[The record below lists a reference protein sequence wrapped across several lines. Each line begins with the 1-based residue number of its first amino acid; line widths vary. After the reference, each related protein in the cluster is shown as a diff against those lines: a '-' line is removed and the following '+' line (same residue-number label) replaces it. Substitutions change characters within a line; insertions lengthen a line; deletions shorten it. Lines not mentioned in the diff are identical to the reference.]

1 MVVVG
6 LEPERA
12 PLELLE
18 RIAVPEEQLGKVL
31 AAFGDRPNLA
41 ETVVLSTCLRTE
53 VYVVVERFHEAVA
66 DLQEFFAER
75 AGLPVDAVNEY
86 LTVQFDTQVAD
97 HLFQVASGLRS
108 AVLGET
114 EVLGQVRRSAERA
127 AAERTIGPVLQ
138 ELFRRAVQAGRRVR
152 SATAIARGTLSLS
165 HVAGELVEERLGG
178 IEARRVVVVGAG
190 EMGAGVAAA
199 IGRAGADVVVANRS
213 YGRARAAAE
222 AVGGRGV
229 GLDALAA
236 ELGEAAAVVAC
247 SGASL
252 PVLGLELLQPVLHDR
267 LASGHDDLVIVDLG
281 MPRNVDPGIRAL
293 PGVVVL
299 DLDDLRRRADRAM
312 EDRRAELGAADAIV
326 RAEVEKYRADLRA
339 RGAAPVVA
347 ALRERV
353 EEYRTQAVER
363 QRHRSPGLTEEQWAA
378 VEAVTSDVLARL
390 VHQPTV
396 TLKEAAGTP
405 RGERLVEAARALFDL

>member
-12 PLELLE
+12 PIELLE

-178 IEARRVVVVGAG
+178 IEGRRVVVVGAG

-199 IGRAGADVVVANRS
+199 VGRAGADVVVANRS

-252 PVLGLELLQPVLHDR
+252 PLLGVDFLQPVLHDR
-267 LASGHDDLVIVDLG
+267 LASGRDDLVIVDLG

-299 DLDDLRRRADRAM
+299 DLDDLRRRADQAM
-312 EDRRAELGAADAIV
+312 EDRRAELGAADTIV

-353 EEYRTQAVER
+353 EEYRNQAVER